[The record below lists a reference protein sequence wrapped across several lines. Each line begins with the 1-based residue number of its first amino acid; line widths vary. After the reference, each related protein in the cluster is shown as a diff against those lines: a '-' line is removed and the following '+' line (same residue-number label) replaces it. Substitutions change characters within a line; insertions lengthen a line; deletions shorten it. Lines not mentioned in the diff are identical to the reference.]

1 VYRAFGFEEDEMP
14 AEYNRDTGQ
23 LTFPR

>member
-14 AEYNRDTGQ
+14 QEYDRDKGE
-23 LTFPR
+23 LRFPA